1 MSGQIAALLT
11 GLSFLCS
18 PLVFASGPGPAQAH
32 GLQEVEASSFRTLSL
47 LPDTSFRHYQ
57 SIVLSPM
64 TVEFDRSWLT
74 NQKLADPFRLKPA
87 DLDKISRELEEE
99 YRTIFAE
106 ALNVGGYSVVDTA
119 TENTLLL
126 NTQVSNFQ
134 LNNPVNNQPYS
145 ITVLAETALRM
156 NIMFELVDA
165 QSNVTLMQASDRGRS
180 RDYMEFRRQ
189 SVVQNRSEIRRLLKR
204 WSLRLVATLN
214 EQRPL

>member
-1 MSGQIAALLT
+1 MPGQIAALLT
-11 GLSFLCS
+11 SLSFLCS
-18 PLVFASGPGPAQAH
+18 PLVFASGPGPAQ
-32 GLQEVEASSFRTLSL
+32 GNDLQEVEASSFRTLSV

-57 SIVLSPM
+57 SIVLSSM
-64 TVEFDRSWLT
+64 TVEFDRNWLT
-74 NQKLADPFRLKPA
+74 DQKLADPFRLKPA

-106 ALNVGGYSVVDTA
+106 ALNAGGYSVVDTA

-214 EQRPL
+214 EQRPF